1 MGSFGM
7 VWPKTEST
15 KGEHDARHA
24 ASRKNV
30 IRKRSAALTTDSV
43 GQNALAS

>member
-1 MGSFGM
+1 M

-15 KGEHDARHA
+15 KGERDARRA

-30 IRKRSAALTTDSV
+30 IRKRSAALTTDSA
-43 GQNALAS
+43 G